1 MGLDE
6 GKEPQVKSA
15 ENIFNK
21 IKEEKSPKIRGKVSI
36 NKQEAY
42 RTQKEKYIPMIHNN
56 QNT

>member
-42 RTQKEKYIPMIHNN
+42 RTQNRNRTKVHPHDP
-56 QNT
+56 